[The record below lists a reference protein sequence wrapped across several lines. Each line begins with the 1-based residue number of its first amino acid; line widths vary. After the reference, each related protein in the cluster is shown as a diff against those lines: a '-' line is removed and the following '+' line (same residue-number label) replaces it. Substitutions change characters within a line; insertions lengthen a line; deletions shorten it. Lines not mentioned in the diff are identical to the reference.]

1 MNIEDL
7 MNIKVSSVS
16 RTEEKLSRTAS
27 AVFVITQEDIRRSGA
42 LNIPDLLRMVPGV
55 DVGQINANTWA
66 IAVRGFNSRFSN
78 KLMVLLDGRRLYI
91 PTTGGVFWDVV
102 DVPLEDI
109 ERIEVIRGPG
119 GSVWGANAVE
129 GVINIITKKAA
140 ETSGGLVSAGGGNLA
155 QGFGTVQYGGNL
167 DKGKMDYRVYTK
179 YQDNDHL
186 PNATG
191 QNGGDGWHLLDG
203 GFRTDSA
210 LSDKDNLT
218 TQGSMYTG
226 EEDIPTFTLPSL
238 SSPSPVFVD
247 TPVNLS
253 GGYLQSVWNHTFSAR
268 TDTTLEVSYDS
279 YRRNDT
285 LREGRETLY
294 VDFQHHIAV
303 GTRQDIRWGLTYEY
317 TDSDTDGGLL
327 FSVDPADLSAS
338 LFGCFVQDE
347 IVLVPERLYLT
358 VGTKLEHNNYTGWA
372 AMPGTRI
379 AWQPNKKNMI
389 WAALSRA
396 VHTPNETD
404 IAARQNFAGFV
415 GPGGLPAVAGIAGNP
430 DYRNEELVATEAG
443 YRASVSDRISFG
455 VAAFY
460 NHYTHQQTL
469 EPGTPFL
476 EAQPPP
482 LHLFIPSLFA
492 NLMHGEAHGFEI
504 SSDWKVMNR
513 WSLSPGYAFEQ
524 VNMHAEPG
532 SLDTTSAALNDGISP
547 RHSAQLRS
555 RVDLSHGLAWDA
567 AAYFVGRLPGEN
579 IPAYT
584 RIDTQL
590 TWEWSERGTVSL
602 VGQNLQRDHHLE
614 FEDFLQSIV
623 SSQTKRSGYA
633 MIRWRF

>member
-443 YRASVSDRISFG
+443 YRASVSDRISFD